1 MSLDP
6 TVRGRIEALLAQNPV
21 VLFMKGV
28 QGAPQ
33 CGFSAKASGILDSLG
48 VEYASVNVLADAEI
62 REGIKAFGNW
72 PTIPQLYVRGEL
84 VGGSDIITGLM
95 DSGELF
101 PLLGVAAPD
110 RTPPQIRI
118 TPAAAEA
125 IRSAMTDAD
134 GLALHLSIGPRFE
147 AQFQL
152 APAAPGD
159 VVSESEGI
167 AVHFDLASAQ
177 RARGLEIDWVED
189 VRGAGLTIR
198 NPNAPAPVKSISVEA
213 LRDRLAAGSMTV
225 IDVRPLA
232 ARTIA
237 PFSGAHTVMD
247 DASRGQLEAM
257 DKATSIA
264 FLCHHGSSSL
274 QAAEHFRA
282 LGFSDVWNIEGGIDA
297 WSQRIDPSVPRY

>member
-1 MSLDP
+1 MSLDSL
-6 TVRGRIEALLAQNPV
+6 VRGRIEALLTQNPV

-48 VEYASVNVLADAEI
+48 VDFVSVKVLADAEI

-84 VGGSDIITGLM
+84 ICGSDIIAGLM

-110 RTPPQIRI
+110 RTPPQIHI
-118 TPAAAEA
+118 TAAAAEA
-125 IRSAMTDAD
+125 IRSAMGDAD

-167 AVHFDLASAQ
+167 EVHFDLVSAQ

-189 VRGAGLTIR
+189 VRGAGLAIR
-198 NPNAPAPVKSISVEA
+198 NPNAPPPVKSLSVEA
-213 LRDRLAAGSMTV
+213 LRDRLAAGGMTV

-232 ARTIA
+232 ARSIA
-237 PFSGAHTVMD
+237 PFPGAHEVLDET
-247 DASRGQLEAM
+247 SRARLEAM
-257 DKATSIA
+257 DKGTPIA
-264 FLCHHGSSSL
+264 FLCHHGSSSR
-274 QAAEHFRA
+274 QAAEQFRA
-282 LGFSDVWNIEGGIDA
+282 LGFRDVCNIEGGIDA
-297 WSQRIDPSVPRY
+297 WSQRIDASVARY